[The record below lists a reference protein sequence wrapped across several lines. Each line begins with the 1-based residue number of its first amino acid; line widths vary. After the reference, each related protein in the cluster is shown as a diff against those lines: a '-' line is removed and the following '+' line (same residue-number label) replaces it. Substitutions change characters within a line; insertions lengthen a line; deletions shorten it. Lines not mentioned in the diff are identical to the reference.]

1 MGNRLL
7 RRELTRPLTDIAQI
21 DGRLDAVEDRAKNT
35 ALRLSLQDMLSR
47 HADIERITA
56 RIAYGNAGPR
66 DLVALADS
74 LSTIPAIKECLAAPP
89 ASGTRYCRST

>member
-1 MGNRLL
+1 
-7 RRELTRPLTDIAQI
+7 
-21 DGRLDAVEDRAKNT
+21 
-35 ALRLSLQDMLSR
+35 MLSR

-74 LSTIPAIKECLAAPP
+74 LETIPAIRELLASAAPAP
-89 ASGTRYCRST
+89 VGSTPVPERVAEARDGLVDLPDIIDLVRKCDR